1 MANITDVCNAL
12 IAQIAQTLYPS
23 GTGQAS
29 VAGFGIRVF
38 EGWPNPQALDADLL
52 AGVANVSV
60 YPTASER
67 NTSRYPR
74 DWQQA
79 SINAATLT
87 ATIVNQT
94 ITIGGTIST
103 PQNVSAVVNNQ
114 AFVYAVQAGDTL
126 TSIATGLTALIVAS
140 VAGATSSGAVITL
153 PTGAKIQSARVGV
166 VGTSLREI
174 RRQER
179 VVQITIWANSPQNRD
194 LVANPIDIALANTNF
209 LTLADGTAARAVYKN
224 SPMVDTY
231 QKSKLYRRDFNYSIE
246 YATTETATD
255 TQVIVLQE
263 NVSSQL
269 SGVSAPIA
277 ISTVQ
282 INT

>member
-29 VAGFGIRVF
+29 VAGFDIRVF
-38 EGWPNPQALDADLL
+38 EGWPNPQALDTDLL

-79 SINAATLT
+79 TINSATLT
-87 ATIVNQT
+87 ATIVNQA

-103 PQNVSAVVNNQ
+103 PQNVSAVVNNT

-126 TSIATGLTALIVAS
+126 TSIATALSALIAAS
-140 VAGATSSGAVITL
+140 VAGVTSSGAVITL
-153 PTGAKIQSARVGV
+153 PTGAKILYARIGV
-166 VGTSLREI
+166 VGTNVREI

-179 VVQITIWANSPQNRD
+179 VVQITIWANTPQSRD
-194 LVANPIDIALANTNF
+194 LVANPIDMILANTNF
-209 LTLADGTAARAVYKN
+209 LTLADGTGARLVYKN
-224 SPMVDTY
+224 SPMVDAY